1 MHSWCSI
8 CRKSLSWLREKGIP
22 FETVDIIA
30 SPPGIHVLSRALSQ
44 LSRSRL
50 LNTSGRSYRARGAA
64 EVRALSDEALVAA
77 LVSDGGLIKRPF
89 LQVGEG
95 CFLTG
100 FKLQEW
106 QELLEGPRPASDP

>member
-1 MHSWCSI
+1 MHSRCST
-8 CRKSLSWLREKGIP
+8 CRKALSWLREQGVP

-30 SPPGIHVLSRALSQ
+30 SPPGVDLLTKALSQ
-44 LSRSRL
+44 LPRSKL

-77 LVSDGGLIKRPF
+77 LASDGGLIKRPF